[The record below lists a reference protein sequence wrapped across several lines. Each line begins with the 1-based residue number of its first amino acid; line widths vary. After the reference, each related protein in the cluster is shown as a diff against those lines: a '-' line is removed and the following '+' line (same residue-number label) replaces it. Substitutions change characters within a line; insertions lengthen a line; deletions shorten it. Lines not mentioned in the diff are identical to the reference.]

1 VLEYTASKF
10 YVRQIVRSKYILKNT
25 ETIVISELPTL
36 PIPKG
41 NAGSS
46 LLVNIAVSKFVDH
59 LPFYRLRQI
68 FKRDNLDI
76 KPSSI
81 GGWFSKNS

>member
-10 YVRQIVRSKYILKNT
+10 YVRQIVISKYILKNT